1 MINFSRSQSTVE
13 IARQANIQKEI
24 EKLQTQV
31 STGKRIQA
39 PSDDPLGNAR
49 LSQIRRAQGNEDAY
63 AANALTASTL
73 ATRVDSAFKS
83 VSDVM
88 TRATELAVLAANDTY
103 SPDQRK
109 AVALEM
115 RELAAT
121 ITQISQQKDP
131 RGLELFP
138 SGETVAFAIGD
149 GVTASGTVSR
159 DTAFGSVVTAG
170 GTKSV
175 VTILEE
181 AALAAETG
189 TNADWAASLA
199 AVNAASDSVTT
210 QQSLF
215 GLSARRIDDAA
226 ELLQNN
232 KLMMTDERGTIEAT
246 DIAEA
251 TTLIKSNLTSLE
263 AAQAIFARVNQ
274 KTLFDVLR

>member
-215 GLSARRIDDAA
+215 GLRARRIDDAA
-226 ELLQNN
+226 ELLQTN
-232 KLMMTDERGTIEAT
+232 KLLMTDERGTIEAT